1 MKIYSEEQ
9 VRSLLDKMSLIT
21 ERKKLGVSAN
31 FRSRKIEIDDL
42 IKSIDSIELPSDEV
56 IRGQLECTESEDYIA
71 GKCTGMFFVINHIK
85 QQNNDKDLQ
94 MERNILPSDG

>member
-1 MKIYSEEQ
+1 MSNIKLYTEEQ

-42 IKSIDSIELPSDEV
+42 IKSIDFIELPSDEEIRKQSLELSLTPASFQLGAKWV
-56 IRGQLECTESEDYIA
+56 IEQ
-71 GKCTGMFFVINHIK
+71 IK
-85 QQNNDKDLQ
+85 QKV
-94 MERNILPSDG
+94 DGK